1 MASWWLVEQQ
11 QILQRLLTDLLRKV
25 LLGKPTVSKI
35 CLKYLGLVEQLV
47 VLMRYDTVWLI
58 SSALTVMLLD
68 KCDEDDLWYSR
79 PENPLNSDPQEP
91 ELVVTKHD
99 FRTDGYNIQ
108 MIVNIVDLYLSM
120 TWYVSIS
127 DLQMFNICLH
137 ITTQSSIL
145 NSHFAFQLQNISKLV
160 FQCARCAF
168 KPR

>member
-1 MASWWLVEQQ
+1 
-11 QILQRLLTDLLRKV
+11 
-25 LLGKPTVSKI
+25 
-35 CLKYLGLVEQLV
+35 
-47 VLMRYDTVWLI
+47 
-58 SSALTVMLLD
+58 MLLD

-79 PENPLNSDPQEP
+79 PEDPLNSDPQEP

-137 ITTQSSIL
+137 IYNTI
-145 NSHFAFQLQNISKLV
+145 FNIEFSFRFSAPEYIKTSFSVRTMRASNLGKIM
-160 FQCARCAF
+160 FHLWETFYFYKANIRHL
-168 KPR
+168 R